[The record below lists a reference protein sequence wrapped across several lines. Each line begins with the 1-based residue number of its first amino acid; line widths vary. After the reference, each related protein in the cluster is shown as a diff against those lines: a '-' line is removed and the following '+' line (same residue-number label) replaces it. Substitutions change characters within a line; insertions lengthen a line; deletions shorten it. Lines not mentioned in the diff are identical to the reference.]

1 MSCTCKSILD
11 PINTLLY
18 YISKYKRQADIFKRI
33 LQKLYKIYK
42 HTYFC
47 IHIYIYTFIFRYSP
61 PSTVSFLAEVN
72 LIFWNS
78 HQIFANL
85 NTRKIEAKSRDPG
98 VKKSAVDSEFHSG
111 NPGKLNKRRTYQ
123 SKRHL
128 IVLGVSTFTWLRR
141 TLQKTSVI
149 KWTEASLFLNFI
161 QCETVFDSAWSKHVF
176 KTAQHVHIPDHSW
189 WMFGVCQ
196 WSKNKDGLVW

>member
-33 LQKLYKIYK
+33 LQKMYKIYK

-47 IHIYIYTFIFRYSP
+47 IHIYIYIYFHIFTTIHGFFFSRGKPYILKQ
-61 PSTVSFLAEVN
+61 PSNICKSE
-72 LIFWNS
+72 S
-78 HQIFANL
+78 
-85 NTRKIEAKSRDPG
+85 TRKIEAKSRDPG

-123 SKRHL
+123 SKRRV
-128 IVLGVSTFTWLRR
+128 IVLGVSTFT
-141 TLQKTSVI
+141 
-149 KWTEASLFLNFI
+149 
-161 QCETVFDSAWSKHVF
+161 
-176 KTAQHVHIPDHSW
+176 
-189 WMFGVCQ
+189 
-196 WSKNKDGLVW
+196 